1 MRDNF
6 EKCLRLI
13 LDAEGGFSDDAHD
26 SGGRTQWGITEKE
39 YRRWTNDQSA
49 NVRNITRDDMRAIYK
64 KQYWDKVGA
73 DDLRSGLDLVAFD
86 TIVNGG
92 HPKEWLARS
101 GGDISK
107 FHALHLAYLRSLKVY
122 QYFGKGWEKR
132 QAKMIRNALQME
144 REEKHG
150 ADVPV
155 SSNAV
160 VYRIGSPVSAAVR
173 GAQDRLNALGYAEK
187 GLSVDGA
194 YGPRT
199 MSAVADFEHT
209 NGLPMDGEL
218 DAITLAL
225 LMSDNAKAWPVP
237 IEAVAGVAGLRA
249 TGDPAVKSADADR
262 ATAVVL
268 GTGAAVSAV
277 NQSGILDAMTSAG
290 QSAGA
295 TQTAVQ
301 ALVSILKFGV
311 ENVIPIACAIG
322 AWLLYRKYGAAIV
335 ARVEKWTRPA
345 GTL

>member
-1 MRDNF
+1 M
-6 EKCLRLI
+6 
-13 LDAEGGFSDDAHD
+13 
-26 SGGRTQWGITEKE
+26 WGITEKE
-39 YRRWTNDQSA
+39 YRRWKNDDKA
-49 NVRNITRDDMRAIYK
+49 NVRNITREEMRTIYK
-64 KQYWDKVGA
+64 TKYWDKVGA

-107 FHALHLAYLRSLKVY
+107 FHALHLTYLRSLRVY
-122 QYFGKGWEKR
+122 RYFGNGWEKR

-144 REEKHG
+144 REERHV
-150 ADVPV
+150 ADVPA
-155 SSNAV
+155 STHDV
-160 VYRIGSPVSAAVR
+160 VYRIGSPVSDAVR
-173 GAQDRLNALGYAEK
+173 AAQARLNALGYAEK
-187 GLSVDGA
+187 GLAVDGA

-199 MSAVADFEHT
+199 MSAVADFEHM
-209 NGLPMDGEL
+209 NGLTMDGEL

-225 LMSDNAKAWPVP
+225 LMSDKAKAWPVP
-237 IEAVAGVAGLRA
+237 VEAVGGVAGLRA

-277 NQSGILDAMTSAG
+277 NQTGILDAMTSAG
-290 QSAGA
+290 QSAGVV
-295 TQTAVQ
+295 QSAVQ

-311 ENVIPIACAIG
+311 ENILPIACAIG

-335 ARVEKWTRPA
+335 ARVEKWTRPSGA
-345 GTL
+345 L